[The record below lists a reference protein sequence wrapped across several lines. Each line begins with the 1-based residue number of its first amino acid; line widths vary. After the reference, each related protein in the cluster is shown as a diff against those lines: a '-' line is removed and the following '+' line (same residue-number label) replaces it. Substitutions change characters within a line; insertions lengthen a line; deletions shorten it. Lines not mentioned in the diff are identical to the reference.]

1 MALWIGALVLGLIY
15 AFLGWGVYL
24 SFRLLKF
31 PDISVDGTF
40 VTGAATT
47 AVLLTKGVN
56 PALASLAGFILG
68 FAAGTVT
75 GVIHTKIGVNDLL
88 AGILVMTGLYSIDLH
103 ILGGSNLSIV
113 NLPTLLDFG
122 KPAGDDWGPVLVLAV
137 LVIAVWVFLRWFLR
151 TDYGMSLRASGD
163 NPPMA
168 AAQGISTDSRIIFGL
183 GLSNGLAA
191 ISGSLLTQYQGFVD
205 VSMGIGSLVA
215 GIAAVIL
222 GEAVFGRRSIGWT
235 LAAVVLGAICFRL
248 MVAGALK
255 LGVEPNDLK
264 LLTACFVLM
273 AMAIPAARRRLMR
286 KPA

>member
-255 LGVEPNDLK
+255 IGVEPNDLK